1 VSRVT
6 AQEWWGGGA
15 NHALTIDGITRRVFI
30 CSAGSGPTVTL
41 LHGFPGSSLE
51 WSGVW
56 ERLIA
61 EHRVIAVDLL
71 GFGHSDKPGGHR
83 YRLDHQADLVLAVW
97 RELGVKRTS
106 IVAYDYGAII
116 AQLLINRA
124 DRPQITRVVLSN
136 ASVFPE
142 LYRPRPLQRALLLP
156 GIGRLVWRLT
166 DESRFHHSW
175 STVFGPDHP
184 LDPAISHEHWLALTH
199 GDLAGD
205 AQRRI
210 LQYIP
215 ERAARARELTA
226 SLTAGVPLSFL
237 WGMADPVSGAPLAR
251 AIQDRLPS
259 ADLVAYDGVGHC
271 PHIETPETVAADLL
285 PRL

>member
-1 VSRVT
+1 VT

-30 CSAGSGPTVTL
+30 CCAGSGPTVTL

-51 WSGVW
+51 WSGAW

-71 GFGHSDKPGGHR
+71 GFGHSDKPRGHR

-97 RELGVKRTS
+97 RELGVERTS

-156 GIGRLVWRLT
+156 GLGRLVWRLT
-166 DESRFHHSW
+166 DESRSA
-175 STVFGPDHP
+175 S
-184 LDPAISHEHWLALTH
+184 S
-199 GDLAGD
+199 
-205 AQRRI
+205 
-210 LQYIP
+210 YI
-215 ERAARARELTA
+215 ARESRCRREPCRLPGWRPRV
-226 SLTAGVPLSFL
+226 SPGSPPPVPRRRRR
-237 WGMADPVSGAPLAR
+237 SGSA
-251 AIQDRLPS
+251 DRLSVDHDQSCRYQFIAGIMGKPYQS
-259 ADLVAYDGVGHC
+259 SRERRTQDMA
-271 PHIETPETVAADLL
+271 
-285 PRL
+285 R